1 MFHKPENCRL
11 TGKLKNNGRMRSGCP
26 IVNGN
31 KPELRFK
38 SFVRMEELS
47 GMKCFPRLEI
57 R

>member
-1 MFHKPENCRL
+1 MFQIPENCRL
-11 TGKLKNNGRMRSGCP
+11 TGKLLNNGKMESGRP

-47 GMKCFPRLEI
+47 GMKCFPRFEI
-57 R
+57 